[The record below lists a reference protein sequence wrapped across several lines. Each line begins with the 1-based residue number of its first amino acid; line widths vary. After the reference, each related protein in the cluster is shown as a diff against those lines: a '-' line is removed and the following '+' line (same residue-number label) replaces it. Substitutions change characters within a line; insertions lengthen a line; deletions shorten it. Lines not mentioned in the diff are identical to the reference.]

1 MSCVPKIK
9 QYSVCMIKRKSGVSS
24 GYLNL
29 PQEFLRELQR
39 RGVKSLLV
47 MYDSILGA
55 FPDTGPDTERALL
68 AFFQTHAELR
78 KLFVQSSSEASK
90 HDGANDE

>member
-1 MSCVPKIK
+1 VLVKGYIMSCVPKIK

-55 FPDTGPDTERALL
+55 FPDTVGILPETCRAPEAVRTE
-68 AFFQTHAELR
+68 Q
-78 KLFVQSSSEASK
+78 
-90 HDGANDE
+90 